1 MWLYFEENKKLQKII
16 RKRVKR
22 KILLYHHKKLNEKK
36 KIKKKLSRKTRILL
50 KIDPAKLAK
59 ITKREKVFF
68 CVIKWTNMF
77 QK

>member
-1 MWLYFEENKKLQKII
+1 M
-16 RKRVKR
+16 KR
-22 KILLYHHKKLNEKK
+22 KILLYHHKKLNEKKK

-68 CVIKWTNMF
+68 CVIKMDKYVSKVKKNHNR
-77 QK
+77 KLLGR

>member
-1 MWLYFEENKKLQKII
+1 M
-16 RKRVKR
+16 
-22 KILLYHHKKLNEKK
+22 K
-36 KIKKKLSRKTRILL
+36 KINKKKLSTKTRILL